1 MKLRNRTF
9 IHKKYLEDRSI
20 KHNLCQRRKNRDY
33 TTHEEMIEETVPR
46 NSIDVGNW

>member
-20 KHNLCQRRKNRDY
+20 KNLCQIRKNRDY
-33 TTHEEMIEETVPR
+33 TTDEKMTEETVPR

>member
-20 KHNLCQRRKNRDY
+20 KNLCQIRKYRDY
-33 TTHEEMIEETVPR
+33 TTDEKMTEETVPR